1 VKVLDRPFL
10 RWPDLIVLPI
20 VVLIG
25 ILAGCGSTQ
34 GAPALSHPVEEVSRP
49 AASPDVLRG
58 ERLLAEGKVGEAKRV
73 FEQALADDPNDPRA
87 WLDLGLV
94 HEGEGDF
101 VAAEKA
107 YRRATD
113 ADPNF
118 AEAFNNL
125 GVLLREGGG
134 LAEATKMLERA
145 VALDPQL
152 AAARF
157 NLGLA
162 YEEQGRVAEAERE
175 YLVTIERLPNDP
187 VPRINLAM
195 MLLDMGRPE
204 DAAAQLRAAG
214 PMVRGDVLLSIAVGE
229 GFRRSRLP
237 EEAVPVLRAAL
248 SQAPEPPPTE
258 LLAELALAYYAVGD
272 VDAAEATMRRAVA
285 QDELDPALQY
295 AYGSIL
301 AKQGQLGK
309 ARAHL
314 RRAAKLDP
322 DGPYADRA
330 RSRLEA
336 LKN

>member
-1 VKVLDRPFL
+1 MKAVGSRLFRGAVL
-10 RWPDLIVLPI
+10 
-20 VVLIG
+20 VVLV
-25 ILAGCGSTQ
+25 AGCGSTQ
-34 GAPALSHPVEEVSRP
+34 STATLHQPVEMVSRP

-58 ERLLAEGKVGEAKRV
+58 ERLLVEGKVGEARSV
-73 FEQALADDPNDPRA
+73 FQQALVDDPNDPRA
-87 WLDLGLV
+87 WLDLGLAQEAV
-94 HEGEGDF
+94 GDWTSG
-101 VAAEKA
+101 EKA
-107 YRRATD
+107 YRRAIEID
-113 ADPNF
+113 RNF

-125 GVLLREGGG
+125 GVLLRERGN
-134 LAEATKMLERA
+134 LAEATTTLERA
-145 VALDPQL
+145 VALDAQF

-162 YEEQGRVAEAERE
+162 YEEQGRLAEAEGE
-175 YLVTIERLPNDP
+175 YLATIDELPEDA

-195 MLLDMGRPE
+195 MLLEMGRPE
-204 DAAAQLRAAG
+204 DAAVQLRAAR

-229 GFRRSRLP
+229 GFRRAGLP
-237 EEAVPVLRAAL
+237 AEAVPVLRTAL
-248 SQAPEPPPTE
+248 RQASDPPPTE
-258 LLAELALAYYAVGD
+258 LLAELALAYYATGD
-272 VDAAEATMRRAVA
+272 IEAAEATMRRAVG

-330 RSRLEA
+330 RARLEA

>member
-1 VKVLDRPFL
+1 MKAVDGRLFRGA
-10 RWPDLIVLPI
+10 
-20 VVLIG
+20 VLIAVV
-25 ILAGCGSTQ
+25 AGCGSTQ
-34 GAPALSHPVEEVSRP
+34 STATQPQAVEMVSRP

-58 ERLLAEGKVGEAKRV
+58 ERLLVEGKVGEAKRV
-73 FEQALADDPNDPRA
+73 FQQALADDPNDPRA
-87 WLDLGLV
+87 WLDLGLA
-94 HEGEGDF
+94 HEAAGSWTS
-101 VAAEKA
+101 AEKA
-107 YRRATD
+107 YRRAIEND
-113 ADPNF
+113 RNF

-125 GVLLREGGG
+125 GVLLREGGN
-134 LAEATKMLERA
+134 LAEATTTLERA

-152 AAARF
+152 TAARF

-162 YEEQGRVAEAERE
+162 YEEQGRLAEAEGE
-175 YLVTIERLPNDP
+175 YLATIDRLPEDA

-195 MLLDMGRPE
+195 MLLEMGRPE
-204 DAAAQLRAAG
+204 DAAVQLRAAR

-229 GFRRSRLP
+229 GFRRAGLSA
-237 EEAVPVLRAAL
+237 EAVPVLRTAL
-248 SQAPEPPPTE
+248 RQASDPPPTE
-258 LLAELALAYYAVGD
+258 LLAELALAYYATGD
-272 VDAAEATMRRAVA
+272 LDAAEATMRRAVG
-285 QDELDPALQY
+285 QDELDATLQY

-330 RSRLEA
+330 RARLEA